1 LPIVCHILTFLEYK
15 MKKSREPEF
24 FSNQVAQARRFYIQK
39 SNVKDSRV
47 RVICGGCEYTTP
59 DYEIDRKDFPYY
71 CIEFVA
77 KGAGSVTLNN
87 RKYELKAGTIFS
99 YGPGISQRITTVSEQ
114 PMVKYFIDF
123 AGSSIKQILKQHI
136 TPLGTAIHISRP
148 DEIARILDD
157 LLTHGL
163 SDSPY
168 KPMICSIILE
178 YLLYRIAEMA
188 ISEKG
193 SPSRAFMT
201 YQNCRQYIKDNF
213 LTLNSLKDIAD
224 ACMINHAY
232 LCRLFKRFDTQ
243 SPYQY
248 LLNLKMAYAA
258 DRFQKAGVMVKEIA
272 HELGFVDQFHFTR
285 VFKKVFGISPQSFK
299 GLR

>member
-1 LPIVCHILTFLEYK
+1 MGK
-15 MKKSREPEF
+15 NKEPEF
-24 FSNQVAQARRFYIQK
+24 FSNQVTQARRFFIRK
-39 SNVKDSRV
+39 SNVNDSHI
-47 RVICGGCEYTTP
+47 RVICGGCEHTTP
-59 DYEIDRKDFPYY
+59 DFEIDRKDFPYY

-87 RKYELKAGTIFS
+87 HKYELKAGTIFY
-99 YGPGISQRITTVSEQ
+99 YGPGISQRITSVPEQ
-114 PMVKYFIDF
+114 PMIKYFISF
-123 AGSSIKQILKQHI
+123 TGSSVKQILKKHI
-136 TPLGTAIHISRP
+136 SLGTAIHISRP
-148 DEIARILDD
+148 DEITRILDD

-168 KPMICSIILE
+168 KTIICSIILE
-178 YLLYRIAEMA
+178 YLLYRIVEMA
-188 ISEKG
+188 IREKD
-193 SPSRAFMT
+193 SPSRAFLT

-213 LTLNSLKDIAD
+213 LTVNSLMDIAD
-224 ACMINHAY
+224 ACVIDHAY

-258 DRFQKAGVMVKEIA
+258 DRFQEADVLVKEIA
-272 HELGFVDQFHFTR
+272 HKIGFEDQFHFTR
-285 VFKKVFGISPQSFK
+285 VFKKFFGISPQSFK